1 MKRRTLEE
9 ISNAEEKFY
18 ERVWL
23 ERHLCIKDD
32 YLNFYLNSDDSKFV
46 KIAKDA
52 LESEKR
58 IKEKYKDDPDF
69 ETPCTDF
76 EWGMINGKL
85 SALRWV
91 LGLEWDT
98 LDT

>member
-32 YLNFYLNSDDSKFV
+32 YLNSYLNSDDPKFV

-52 LESEKR
+52 L
-58 IKEKYKDDPDF
+58 
-69 ETPCTDF
+69 
-76 EWGMINGKL
+76 
-85 SALRWV
+85 
-91 LGLEWDT
+91 
-98 LDT
+98 